1 MTRTT
6 SPAPS
11 PAAFIDA
18 TDFARTGG
26 HLAAEDPVARLPRL
40 ASSLFDDAGTLVWSL
55 TGRRSPRPEGGQDD
69 ELVLTLS
76 GRVGVP
82 CTRCLGRVD
91 IPIGAARTFLLAR
104 DEATAERLDEE
115 EEDRDVLATSRRFD
129 VRALVED
136 EAIMQLPIAAAH
148 DQCDLPA
155 SLDAEPDP
163 DPALDRPNPFA
174 VLAALKKR

>member
-1 MTRTT
+1 M
-6 SPAPS
+6 PPQAPY
-11 PAAFIDA
+11 IDS

-26 HLAAEDPVARLPRL
+26 QLAGEDPVTRLPRL
-40 ASSLFDDAGTLVWSL
+40 ASSLFDDAGSVVWTL

-82 CTRCLGRVD
+82 CNRCLGRVE
-91 IPIGAARTFLLAR
+91 IPIEASRTFLLAR
-104 DEATAERLDEE
+104 DEAAAERLDEE
-115 EEDRDVLATSRRFD
+115 EEDRDVLATQRRFD

-136 EAIMQLPIAAAH
+136 EAIMQLPIAATH
-148 DQCDLPA
+148 ERCDLPVAPDAGAAAEA
-155 SLDAEPDP
+155 SPEK
-163 DPALDRPNPFA
+163 PNPFA